1 MHHIIAKIRYFDFA
15 EMIRHYLAE
24 FNLLRISI
32 AQNNKLVTLRI
43 EDVVGASR
51 AVNRGKNYVFRCSCL
66 HLDDI
71 RRYMHMN

>member
-1 MHHIIAKIRYFDFA
+1 MYYFELE

-51 AVNRGKNYVFRCSCL
+51 AVDRGKNYVFCCKL
-66 HLDDI
+66 FFFWTTF
-71 RRYMHMN
+71 

>member
-1 MHHIIAKIRYFDFA
+1 MQFQAANHQLNITKTCIYV
-15 EMIRHYLAE
+15 AE